1 MPASPELSKTTYA
14 CTKRNSNQT
23 HACSTN
29 RVMHAATHMND
40 CIHTTDCTCM
50 HACIRA
56 SSSTSSDVVFMRS
69 SPIPAPKVS
78 RLAMSTGQYVTH
90 APSGSRKNAANV
102 SAMNE
107 LQTQKKC
114 QKLSRHFCWKTQT
127 KMSTFFFCALL
138 RVFVL
143 VLHFF
148 APVSRGACGRKILR
162 RTTFAQYCA
171 KAFRHHPLSA
181 TIRLYSFRS
190 CKSHVVSFSN
200 SIRNRLIVPN
210 QLSGILV
217 FSWSIIYTNTLAMS
231 ASDQGSLSSRI
242 WNNSL
247 SERAS
252 LVSIFFLT
260 STLHI

>member
-107 LQTQKKC
+107 LQTQKQC

-127 KMSTFFFCALL
+127 KMNTFFLRLIARFCARIAFFCA
-138 RVFVL
+138 R
-143 VLHFF
+143 F
-148 APVSRGACGRKILR
+148 ARRLWSQNFASHDFCAILR
-162 RTTFAQYCA
+162 
-171 KAFRHHPLSA
+171 
-181 TIRLYSFRS
+181 
-190 CKSHVVSFSN
+190 
-200 SIRNRLIVPN
+200 
-210 QLSGILV
+210 
-217 FSWSIIYTNTLAMS
+217 
-231 ASDQGSLSSRI
+231 
-242 WNNSL
+242 
-247 SERAS
+247 
-252 LVSIFFLT
+252 
-260 STLHI
+260 